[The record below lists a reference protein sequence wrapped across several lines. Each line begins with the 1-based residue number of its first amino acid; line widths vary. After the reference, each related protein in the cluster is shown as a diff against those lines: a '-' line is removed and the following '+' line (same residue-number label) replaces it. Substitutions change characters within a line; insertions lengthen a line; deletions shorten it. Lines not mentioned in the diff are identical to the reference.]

1 MTHANIIIY
10 DKKLKIMERFEPF
23 GSNPF
28 LDNDILDNLI
38 FNKFKK
44 LLNNFTY
51 VKPSDTT
58 NSVSFQKISVDSNTY
73 VRKTGD
79 PGGYCLAWTFWYLEM
94 RINNPDLHPKQIITN
109 ALNNITEKKALQS
122 EYKFVDFIR
131 NYSNK
136 LDKLKND
143 FLIKIKISNKY
154 LNNVILPQKYE
165 KKVIKKLN
173 EEFENITKNWN

>member
-1 MTHANIIIY
+1 
-10 DKKLKIMERFEPF
+10 
-23 GSNPF
+23 
-28 LDNDILDNLI
+28 
-38 FNKFKK
+38 
-44 LLNNFTY
+44 
-51 VKPSDTT
+51 
-58 NSVSFQKISVDSNTY
+58 
-73 VRKTGD
+73 
-79 PGGYCLAWTFWYLEM
+79 M